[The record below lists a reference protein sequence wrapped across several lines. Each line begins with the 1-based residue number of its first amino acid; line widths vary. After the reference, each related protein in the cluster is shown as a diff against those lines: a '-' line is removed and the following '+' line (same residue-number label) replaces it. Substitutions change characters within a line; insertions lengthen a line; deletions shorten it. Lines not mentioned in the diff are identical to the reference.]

1 MMSLTER
8 YADGADVRR
17 LQPLRV
23 LLAGTDRR
31 FNRVTSFLLSR
42 RGYDVAQTTPPDTV
56 AAAEHHRSDVVL
68 LDMGDSRVSTGRK
81 VAALQA
87 LSVVPSIIV
96 VFESGDDEQW
106 NGVSAIRK
114 WSPIDE
120 LVDAIE
126 TAALTRPT
134 PFAADGASQL

>member
-1 MMSLTER
+1 MSLTER

-42 RGYDVAQTTPPDTV
+42 RGYDVAQATPPDTL
-56 AAAEHHRSDVVL
+56 AAAERHRSDVVL
-68 LDMGDSRVSTGRK
+68 LDRGDSRVSTGRK

-87 LSVVPSIIV
+87 LSIAPSIIV
-96 VFESGDDEQW
+96 IVENEDDEQW

-114 WSPIDE
+114 WSPVDE

-134 PFAADGASQL
+134 PFAAGEASQL